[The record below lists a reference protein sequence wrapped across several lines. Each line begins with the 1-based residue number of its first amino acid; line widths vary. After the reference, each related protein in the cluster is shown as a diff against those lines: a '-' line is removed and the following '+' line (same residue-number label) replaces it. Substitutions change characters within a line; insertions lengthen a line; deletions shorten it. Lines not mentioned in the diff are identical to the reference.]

1 MAVAFLLIW
10 LTSFQQ
16 AQDLA
21 LEEQKPIL
29 LVFSGSDW
37 CRPCIQLDREV
48 FQDSA
53 FLAFAASEL
62 VLLKA
67 DFPRSRK
74 NRLAEE
80 QKAHNERLAQRY
92 NPKGE
97 FPLVLLLDANGQ
109 ELARTAYRSGGA
121 AAFIQFIQEN
131 RPWNQHY

>member
-1 MAVAFLLIW
+1 MAVALLLIW

-37 CRPCIQLDREV
+37 CRPCIQLEREV
-48 FQDSA
+48 FQDSS
-53 FLAFAASEL
+53 FLAFAESEL
-62 VLLKA
+62 ILLKA

-74 NRLAEE
+74 NRLPDE
-80 QKAHNERLAQRY
+80 QKLHNERLAQRY

-97 FPLVLLLDANGQ
+97 FPLVLLLDAEGQ

-121 AAFIQFIQEN
+121 EAFIQFIQAN
-131 RPWNQHY
+131 RP

>member
-1 MAVAFLLIW
+1 MAVALLLIW

-16 AQDLA
+16 AQELA
-21 LEEQKPIL
+21 IEEQKPIL

-48 FQDSA
+48 FQDSS
-53 FLAFAASEL
+53 FLSFAKSEL

-74 NRLAEE
+74 NRLGDE
-80 QKAHNERLAQRY
+80 QRLHNERLAQRY

-97 FPLVLLLDANGQ
+97 FPLVLLLDPEGN

-121 AAFIQFIQEN
+121 KAYIEFIQSN
-131 RPWNQHY
+131 TP